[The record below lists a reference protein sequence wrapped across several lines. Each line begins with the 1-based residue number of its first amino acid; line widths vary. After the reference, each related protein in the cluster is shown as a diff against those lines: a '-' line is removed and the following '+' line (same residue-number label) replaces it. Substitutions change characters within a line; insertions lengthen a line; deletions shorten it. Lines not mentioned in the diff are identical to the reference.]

1 MNIQTLRKKII
12 VLVLAAALVFSL
24 CACGSSASDAAAAA
38 GDLDNY
44 SPENPVTVK
53 IGLTAA
59 FYEDFWKPIKAD
71 LAKEGINI
79 ELVQFSDYVSPDEA
93 LENDELTLTAHQHHA
108 YLKTICEEQG
118 WTDLVSAGDTFIIAL
133 NLYSN
138 QYKSVD
144 EIKDGDRI
152 AIPNDASN
160 GGRALKLLAD
170 AGLITL
176 SPDAGTNPEIKDIA
190 SYAKQIELVEMNA
203 SDIASALDDVAAAAV
218 NGNYALDAGIDPDT
232 AIWHETK
239 FDDDSYFCTITVR
252 EKNLNTK
259 AVQRIVE
266 RFQSDETKKLFE
278 SEYNGYVLSAW
289 DYTFSS

>member
-59 FYEDFWKPIKAD
+59 FYEDFWKPIQAD

-118 WTDLVSAGDTFIIAL
+118 WTDLVSA
-133 NLYSN
+133 
-138 QYKSVD
+138 
-144 EIKDGDRI
+144 
-152 AIPNDASN
+152 
-160 GGRALKLLAD
+160 
-170 AGLITL
+170 
-176 SPDAGTNPEIKDIA
+176 
-190 SYAKQIELVEMNA
+190 
-203 SDIASALDDVAAAAV
+203 
-218 NGNYALDAGIDPDT
+218 
-232 AIWHETK
+232 
-239 FDDDSYFCTITVR
+239 
-252 EKNLNTK
+252 
-259 AVQRIVE
+259 
-266 RFQSDETKKLFE
+266 
-278 SEYNGYVLSAW
+278 
-289 DYTFSS
+289 

>member
-59 FYEDFWKPIKAD
+59 FYEDFWKPIQAD

-218 NGNYALDAGIDPDT
+218 NGNYALEAGLTAGRDAITYEASDSEAARTYVNVVAVKEGNENNEGIQ
-232 AIWHETK
+232 ALVK
-239 FDDDSYFCTITVR
+239 VL
-252 EKNLNTK
+252 K
-259 AVQRIVE
+259 
-266 RFQSDETKKLFE
+266 SDEIKQFIIDKYDGAVIPFE
-278 SEYNGYVLSAW
+278 E
-289 DYTFSS
+289 